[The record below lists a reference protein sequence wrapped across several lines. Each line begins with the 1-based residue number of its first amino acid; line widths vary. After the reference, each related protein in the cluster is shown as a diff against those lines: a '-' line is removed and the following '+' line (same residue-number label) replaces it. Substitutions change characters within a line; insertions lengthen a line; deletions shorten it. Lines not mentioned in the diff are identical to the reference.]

1 MENMN
6 APQNSL
12 IYQPDSGK
20 NETPFAQAIVQ
31 LSKQEYIQLKW
42 DSRYWRRQHDRA
54 LAREVVLKQE
64 NEHLQ
69 AQIRDLK
76 QRLYGKRS
84 EKTVTQ
90 SEAQTNAGK
99 SSRPRGQEA
108 NSHGHGRTLRPH
120 LPIIEEW
127 HALPTHQTIC
137 PHCAKPYV
145 GTSKTEDSDIIEIN
159 VAAHI
164 RRIKRQCYRKGCDCP
179 NVAFLI
185 MAPPAPQLIPKSSL
199 GVSVWVEVLLQK
211 YQYSIPTNRLC
222 TDLKTLGAP
231 HFSGN
236 ANGWTSKTGAVV

>member
-1 MENMN
+1 MRLMENMN
-6 APQNSL
+6 APQNSS
-12 IYQPDSGK
+12 IYQPESGK

-99 SSRPRGQEA
+99 SSRPRGQTP
-108 NSHGHGRTLRPH
+108 NSQGHGRTLRPH

-127 HALPTHQTIC
+127 HALPSHQTLC
-137 PHCAKPYV
+137 PQCAKLYV

-179 NVAFLI
+179 NVPFLI
-185 MAPPAPQLIPKSSL
+185 TAPTVAIHMDSL
-199 GVSVWVEVLLQK
+199 SCDSTK
-211 YQYSIPTNRLC
+211 
-222 TDLKTLGAP
+222 K
-231 HFSGN
+231 
-236 ANGWTSKTGAVV
+236 